1 MISLLRVRGFKR
13 FEDHSFD
20 LAKLTVLTG
29 LNGSGKTSLIHAL
42 LLAWE
47 ASNGDG
53 STVRL
58 NEPFGI
64 ELGSAE
70 DVQNWNSKGGI
81 EFDVESTGAPSAN
94 WRLGAK
100 TDDSLFLT
108 VEQRPEH
115 PPVPFDGS
123 ARSFSYL
130 SAERFGPRS
139 VLGASPLPDD
149 ELVVGV
155 RGEYC
160 AQVLGALGGK
170 PLEYSS
176 RSHPE
181 LEDGGSSLLKYE
193 VEGWLGQI
201 SRPIEIEATRYPGTA
216 VTSMRF
222 RSPGGEWVHAPNMGF
237 GVSYALPVVL
247 SGLIAK
253 TGGLMVVEN
262 PEAHLHPAGQSRM
275 GAFLGWLAGKGVQV
289 VVETHSDH
297 VLNGVRRAI
306 GEYGYLSHTDAIAHF
321 FDGDENGEPL
331 IEKLEFSG
339 VGGLSNWPA
348 GFFDQYQID
357 VATLGRL
364 RRRS

>member
-1 MISLLRVRGFKR
+1 MINRLRIRGFKR

-20 LAKLTVLTG
+20 LAALTVLTG
-29 LNGSGKTSLIHAL
+29 LNGSGKTSFIHAL

-47 ASNGDG
+47 ASNSDG
-53 STVRL
+53 ATVRL

-81 EFDVESTGAPSAN
+81 EFDVDSIDAPPAN
-94 WRLGAK
+94 WQLSAK
-100 TDDSLFLT
+100 ADDSLFLT
-108 VEQRPEH
+108 VERRPDH
-115 PPVPFDGS
+115 APAPFDGS
-123 ARSFSYL
+123 SHSFAYL
-130 SAERFGPRS
+130 SAERLGPRG

-149 ELVVGV
+149 ELAVGV

-160 AQVLGALGGK
+160 AQVLDALGGK
-170 PLEYSS
+170 PLKHLS

-181 LEDGGSSLLKYE
+181 FGSGGSSLLKYE
-193 VEGWLGQI
+193 LESWLGEI

-216 VTSMRF
+216 VTAMRF

-237 GVSYALPVVL
+237 GVSYALPVIL
-247 SGLIAK
+247 SGLIAR
-253 TGGLMVVEN
+253 TGGLIIVEN

-275 GAFLGWLAGKGVQV
+275 GMFLGWLAGRGVQV
-289 VVETHSDH
+289 IMETHSDH
-297 VLNGVRRAI
+297 ILNGVRRAI
-306 GEYGYLSHTDAIAHF
+306 GELGYLPHTDAIAHF
-321 FDGDENGEPL
+321 FDGDDKGAPVV
-331 IEKLEFSG
+331 EKLNFGSLG
-339 VGGLSNWPA
+339 SVSKWPT